1 MSLPSAGR
9 ALLVPSEVAEEQAGG
24 GLEGRHICLTFCTNN
39 RCEYGFLLEFT
50 GATVPSSAHILTFR
64 YKTLTA
70 ANTFV

>member
-1 MSLPSAGR
+1 MLNF
-9 ALLVPSEVAEEQAGG
+9 LY
-24 GLEGRHICLTFCTNN
+24 NN